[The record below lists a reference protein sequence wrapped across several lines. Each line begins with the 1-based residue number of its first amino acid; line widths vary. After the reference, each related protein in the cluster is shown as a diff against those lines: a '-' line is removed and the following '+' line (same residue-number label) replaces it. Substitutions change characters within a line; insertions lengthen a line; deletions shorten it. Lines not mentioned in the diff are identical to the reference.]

1 MDNPFAWSKK
11 MSTQPSQPTKPA
23 TKPEKPTDATALL
36 TPEELRAISGG
47 ASQPP
52 PTGSGGSGGVQ
63 PNTATGK

>member
-1 MDNPFAWSKK
+1 
-11 MSTQPSQPTKPA
+11 MSTQPTQPTKPA

-52 PTGSGGSGGVQ
+52 PTSGTGSGGVQ
-63 PNTATGK
+63 PNIVGKG